1 MQSKHASL
9 YSFLLVCGV
18 HVGVLA
24 AVVMSPSDPRPIE
37 IVVPTIQGVIVMA
50 APEDAPP
57 PPPEL
62 PPPPPEKKPEPT
74 PKPKPKPL
82 PKAPPSERAVKA
94 PEPEPVPPPP
104 IEKPVEQKPA
114 EPAPVVL
121 PNADAS
127 ELNNPAPT
135 YPNISRRLGEKGTV
149 SLDILV
155 RADGSVGDVKVKTSS
170 GYKRLDDAAIK
181 AIKRWQFVPAHQGGQ
196 PIDYPYEID
205 FEFGLNSAK
214 K

>member
-1 MQSKHASL
+1 MQSKHASF
-9 YSFLLVCGV
+9 YSFLLVIGV

-24 AVVMSPSDPRPIE
+24 AVVMTPSDPKPIE
-37 IVVPTIQGVIVMA
+37 IVQPTIQGVLVMA
-50 APEDAPP
+50 TPEEVP
-57 PPPEL
+57 PPPEP
-62 PPPPPEKKPEPT
+62 PPPPPEKPPEPKPR
-74 PKPKPKPL
+74 PKPV

-104 IEKPVEQKPA
+104 IEKPVEQAPA
-114 EPAPVVL
+114 EPAPIVL

-127 ELNNPAPT
+127 ELNNPAPA

-155 RADGSVGDVKVKTSS
+155 RADGSVGDVKIKTSS
-170 GYKRLDDAAIK
+170 GYKRLDDAAVQ
-181 AIKRWQFVPAHQGGQ
+181 AIKRWHFVPAHQGGQ

-205 FEFGLNSAK
+205 FEFGLNNAK